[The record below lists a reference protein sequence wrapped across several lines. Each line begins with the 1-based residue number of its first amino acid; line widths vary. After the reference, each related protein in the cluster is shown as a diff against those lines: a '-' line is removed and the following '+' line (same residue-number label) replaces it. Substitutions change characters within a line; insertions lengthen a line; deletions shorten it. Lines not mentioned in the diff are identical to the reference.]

1 MIRVLIVEDSAVERE
16 LLIKVLSSDS
26 QIQIVGIVG
35 DGEAAIRGV
44 EQLKPDVVTMDIH
57 MPKMD
62 GIEATRQI
70 MQKSPVP
77 IIIVTNSY
85 APENNYHS
93 FQAIEAGAL
102 TIVKK
107 PVGLRHPNH
116 VKEAAILISYIKMM
130 SEIKVIR
137 RNKPI
142 PATVVAVNE
151 IERME
156 NDFENIKVIAIG
168 ASTGGPAVLT
178 RILSGL
184 PKDLPV
190 PLLIVQHISN
200 GFLIGFVK
208 WLISVTDFPIIIAAH
223 GEVLKP
229 GVAYFAPDDYHL
241 TVGYDGRIILT
252 KEIAKNGLRPSV
264 AKLFESVAKVYG
276 EASMGILLT
285 GMGSDG
291 ALELKLMRDKGALTV
306 AQDNESCVVFGMP
319 GEAVKLGAAKY
330 VLEPDRIIQLICK
343 LKK

>member
-16 LLIKVLSSDS
+16 LLIKVLSADS

-85 APENNYHS
+85 APEDNYIS
-93 FQAIEAGAL
+93 FKAIEAGAL

-107 PVGLRHPNH
+107 PAGLHHANH

-137 RNKPI
+137 RHRPI
-142 PATVVAVNE
+142 SAKVVAVNE
-151 IERME
+151 IEKAE
-156 NDFENIKVIAIG
+156 NDFDNIKVVAIG
-168 ASTGGPAVLT
+168 ASTGGPAVLA

-184 PKDLPV
+184 PKNLPV
-190 PLLIVQHISN
+190 PILIVQHISI
-200 GFLIGFVK
+200 GFLNGFVK
-208 WLISVTDFPIIIAAH
+208 WLILVTDFPITIAAH
-223 GEVLKP
+223 GEALKP
-229 GVAYFAPDDYHL
+229 GIAYFAPDDYHL
-241 TVGYDGRIILT
+241 TVGHDERIILT
-252 KEIAKNGLRPSV
+252 KEMARNGLRPSV
-264 AKLFESVAKVYG
+264 AKLFESVAKIYG

-291 ALELKLMRDKGALTV
+291 AHELKLMRNKGALTV
-306 AQDNESCVVFGMP
+306 AQDSESCIVFGMP
-319 GEAVKLGAAKY
+319 GEAIKIGAAKY
-330 VLEPDRIIQLICK
+330 VLEPDRITQLICK